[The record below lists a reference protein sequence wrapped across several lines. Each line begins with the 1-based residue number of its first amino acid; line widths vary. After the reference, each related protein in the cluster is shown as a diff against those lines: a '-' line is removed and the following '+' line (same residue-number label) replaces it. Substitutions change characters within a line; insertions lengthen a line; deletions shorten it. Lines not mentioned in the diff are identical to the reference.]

1 MKCSVAL
8 ASATAVALRQVALA
22 TALTVT
28 IGGMALS
35 PAKADTWNF
44 NSPTGPLG
52 TTQNYISTPGGFTA
66 TVAGFLS
73 PLSNPNTA
81 GAFSTPGNLFGKN
94 DPPVNG
100 SVETGVGM
108 QSPAGDTTG
117 QNEIQAG
124 TSFVRLS
131 LPFSLGVTMTV
142 DSVTATEKY
151 DIWGST
157 SATSGYTELVTGAT
171 AQGTPVALSALCPGC
186 TFFALFAD
194 GLQGGGSSLNANV
207 LLSAATAFIP
217 LPGALPLFAT
227 GLGAL
232 GLLGLRRKKKTAA
245 LAS

>member
-1 MKCSVAL
+1 MFNS
-8 ASATAVALRQVALA
+8 ALRQVALA

-35 PAKADTWNF
+35 PAKADTWDF
-44 NSPTGPLG
+44 SSPTGPLG
-52 TTQNYISTPGGFTA
+52 TTQNYSSTPNGLTA

-73 PLSNPNTA
+73 ALTNPNSV
-81 GAFSTPGNLFGKN
+81 GAFSTPGNLFGKHDGT
-94 DPPVNG
+94 DPSG
-100 SVETGVGM
+100 SVENGVGM
-108 QSPAGDTTG
+108 QSPAGDTSG

-131 LPFSLGVTMTV
+131 LPSSIGVTMTV
-142 DSVTATEKY
+142 DSTTGAEKY

-157 SATSGYTELVTGAT
+157 SATSGYTEIVTGGT
-171 AQGTPVALSALCPGC
+171 AQGTPIALSALCPGC

-194 GLQGGGSSLNANV
+194 GTQGGAGTLPANV
-207 LLSAATAFIP
+207 LLGAATAVIP

-232 GLLGLRRKKKTAA
+232 GLLGWRRKRKQV
-245 LAS
+245 ASQLTL

>member
-1 MKCSVAL
+1 
-8 ASATAVALRQVALA
+8 
-22 TALTVT
+22 
-28 IGGMALS
+28 
-35 PAKADTWNF
+35 
-44 NSPTGPLG
+44 
-52 TTQNYISTPGGFTA
+52 
-66 TVAGFLS
+66 
-73 PLSNPNTA
+73 
-81 GAFSTPGNLFGKN
+81 FGKN

-100 SVETGVGM
+100 SIETGVGM
-108 QSPAGDTTG
+108 QSPAGDTSG

-131 LPFSLGVTMTV
+131 LPFSFGVTMTV

-171 AQGTPVALSALCPGC
+171 AQGTPFALPAWGPGC
-186 TFFALFAD
+186 TFFVLFGD
-194 GLQGGGSSLNANV
+194 GTQGGTGTLPANV

-232 GLLGLRRKKKTAA
+232 GFLGWRRKRKPV
-245 LAS
+245 ASQLTL